1 MFVSSFVIIMYGKV
15 TIFSFSKMVV
25 VGLAKELFVSLK
37 LDRNASERVRISSAR
52 FAVAQRSVC
61 SFVSQ
66 AKIAVER
73 LTNQRSR
80 IITRTRSKTWQ
91 LMEEKQEKIGR
102 SKRRI
107 RSEKMLWHKVWF
119 FFFFFSWQNEQMKI
133 VLLAIFCLF
142 TYKTWPKLISF
153 VGHMHTSHSHGI
165 IGQGLVIKI
174 GADAN
179 CTTKKLGSKIGP
191 KFLGC
196 FFQGLLEASF
206 IFQGPKSGK
215 NE

>member
-1 MFVSSFVIIMYGKV
+1 
-15 TIFSFSKMVV
+15 
-25 VGLAKELFVSLK
+25 
-37 LDRNASERVRISSAR
+37 
-52 FAVAQRSVC
+52 
-61 SFVSQ
+61 
-66 AKIAVER
+66 
-73 LTNQRSR
+73 
-80 IITRTRSKTWQ
+80 
-91 LMEEKQEKIGR
+91 
-102 SKRRI
+102 
-107 RSEKMLWHKVWF
+107 MLWHKVWF

-179 CTTKKLGSKIGP
+179 CTTKKMGSKLGP
-191 KFLGC
+191 NFWGC

-206 IFQGPKSGK
+206 IFLRDQKVEKMNDFFYQLLQDFFCCFQGGVGMLLLILNSYLENIFFKFS
-215 NE
+215 